1 MPLWG
6 NTDDAANSVGYAVNQ
21 FKKTANSTNKTAF
34 YGNTSAW
41 YASNRGVAGQF
52 FVDSTE
58 ARVTNGPIAIAR
70 LSNNG
75 SGYTANATVT
85 ISGGGGSGAT
95 INAASNSTGR
105 ISVLNIQNGGNTFTT
120 NPTITIEAPAS
131 TSFNG
136 NSAVNGA
143 NVAVNASSGVNATAN
158 TIILG
163 GSYGAAYAV
172 GDKVSYAKAASNTVI
187 SGLTANTEYF
197 ISFANTTDIALTA
210 TSGGAN
216 IDLTAGSSE
225 TGHYFTGPLNF
236 ITVTSAGKFI
246 ANDTLTYANGA
257 GVSAIGGLTSGTTYY
272 VDTANSTAISLKDG
286 PGGTRIALT
295 KGAAS
300 TNNTITGTTATG
312 YVAIGG
318 AENKGATAG
327 WNIRTAGTGGRAG
340 RVQYECL
347 VAMKRTAAAAG
358 DGSDDTILP
367 DATS

>member
-21 FKKTANSTNKTAF
+21 FKKTANSSNKTAF

-41 YASNRGVAGQF
+41 YAGSKGVAGQF

-58 ARVTNGPIAIAR
+58 VSVTNGPIAIAR

-85 ISGGGGSGAT
+85 IAGGGGSGAT
-95 INAASNSTGR
+95 VNALANSIGR
-105 ISVLNIQNGGNTFTT
+105 ISTLNIEDGGSSFET
-120 NPTITIEAPAS
+120 NPTITISAPAS
-131 TSFNG
+131 VSFNG
-136 NSAVNGA
+136 STDVNGA
-143 NVAVNASSGVNATAN
+143 NTSINASTGVNAAAN

-163 GSYGAAYAV
+163 GSRGAAYAV
-172 GDKVSYAKAASNTVI
+172 GDKVSYVLATGNTVI
-187 SGLTANTEYF
+187 GGLTANTEYF
-197 ISFANTTDIALTA
+197 VSFANTTDIGLTA

-236 ITVTSAGKFI
+236 ITLSSAGKFQ

-257 GVSAIGGLTSGTTYY
+257 GVSAIGGLTGGTTYY
-272 VDTANSTAISLKDG
+272 VDTANATAISLKSAA
-286 PGGTRIALT
+286 GGTRIALT
-295 KGAAS
+295 KGVSS

-312 YVAIGG
+312 YVAVGG
-318 AENKGATAG
+318 AQNRGATGG

-367 DATS
+367 DSTT